1 MRDENR
7 GCFLR
12 LGVVDQ
18 EMKSYS
24 IFIPKGRGER
34 GGWFTMTEM
43 LRSMGVVIGRRERK
57 QEETLPLKPIL
68 EKSYAEVVKMPRSID
83 RDLVRV
89 EIR

>member
-1 MRDENR
+1 
-7 GCFLR
+7 
-12 LGVVDQ
+12 
-18 EMKSYS
+18 
-24 IFIPKGRGER
+24 
-34 GGWFTMTEM
+34 
-43 LRSMGVVIGRRERK
+43 MGVVTGRRERK